1 MKIRITT
8 YNDDG
13 KEILSRDYAEWVDSE
28 DLETIIDDS
37 REYLDDLEAVKQDF

>member
-8 YNDDG
+8 YTDDG
-13 KEILSRDYAEWVDSE
+13 KEILSRDYAGWTDSE
-28 DLETIIDDS
+28 VLETIIEDS